1 MAAGIESARR
11 CAAGNPERLAAL
23 ADMLSRRTPATK
35 IAGNRRFTRNARA
48 SRVRTRLS
56 KVENVWAAMRCC
68 RCKGRRQVRSH
79 PPRRKLPRHSPLLSN
94 RLVALLART
103 VGVQVIAACATDLN
117 AVIASSTL
125 ALFAHQRA
133 HAIGDVANGI
143 ERLEAGN
150 FGVEAGLGVFV
161 EQLKRVLGVIA
172 PVTIYLSG
180 TAADPG

>member
-1 MAAGIESARR
+1 
-11 CAAGNPERLAAL
+11 
-23 ADMLSRRTPATK
+23 
-35 IAGNRRFTRNARA
+35 
-48 SRVRTRLS
+48 
-56 KVENVWAAMRCC
+56 
-68 RCKGRRQVRSH
+68 
-79 PPRRKLPRHSPLLSN
+79 
-94 RLVALLART
+94 
-103 VGVQVIAACATDLN
+103 
-117 AVIASSTL
+117 VIASGTL
-125 ALFAHQRA
+125 ALFAYQRA